1 MQGSRPTLAEDLF
14 LVALASES
22 IPMAKVMPE
31 AQVLLLGWNM
41 YIFKIYYCLSLSCLV
56 GHQTTQQPT
65 PQGPLPWREQTL
77 LWHLLLFS
85 REAAS
90 GQETMVLREGRG
102 GWSRIVHTLTVKYF
116 KALLEMHTHMFCSSL
131 KLMKGLDLN
140 PCASSET
147 SVIMVQKLS
156 LLYKTSKD
164 DLQSYTWVI
173 YLFLNSQ

>member
-1 MQGSRPTLAEDLF
+1 
-14 LVALASES
+14 
-22 IPMAKVMPE
+22 
-31 AQVLLLGWNM
+31 
-41 YIFKIYYCLSLSCLV
+41 
-56 GHQTTQQPT
+56 
-65 PQGPLPWREQTL
+65 
-77 LWHLLLFS
+77 
-85 REAAS
+85 
-90 GQETMVLREGRG
+90 
-102 GWSRIVHTLTVKYF
+102 
-116 KALLEMHTHMFCSSL
+116 MHTHMFCSSL

>member
-1 MQGSRPTLAEDLF
+1 MQGSRPALAKDLF

-31 AQVLLLGWNM
+31 AQVMLLDWNI
-41 YIFKIYYCLSLSCLV
+41 YIFKFIIVSLSCLV
-56 GHQTTQQPT
+56 GHQTTQQST

-90 GQETMVLREGRG
+90 GQETMVSREGES
-102 GWSRIVHTLTVKYF
+102 WSRIVHTLTVKYS
-116 KALLEMHTHMFCSSL
+116 KALLEMHTHRFCSSL

-140 PCASSET
+140 LCASSET